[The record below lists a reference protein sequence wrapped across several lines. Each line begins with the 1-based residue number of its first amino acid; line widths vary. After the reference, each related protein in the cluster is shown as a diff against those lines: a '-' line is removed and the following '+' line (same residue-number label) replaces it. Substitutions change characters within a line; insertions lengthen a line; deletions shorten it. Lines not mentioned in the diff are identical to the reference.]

1 MQNQTH
7 SKILVVTN
15 DCQHPNK
22 IWAMFPD
29 NGAGKDI
36 QVARWHQGALEMART
51 MHPQLCILSDTM
63 LMLQGRYFPDLLK
76 EVCPE
81 IDIFIAEDYDLA
93 DGHAKA
99 AACSHS

>member
-1 MQNQTH
+1 MPHHTR

-15 DCQHPNK
+15 GCQNPEK
-22 IWAMFPD
+22 IRAMFPR

-36 QVARWHQGALEMART
+36 QIACSHLGALEMART
-51 MHPQLCILSDTM
+51 MRPQLCILSHSM
-63 LMLQGRYFPDLLK
+63 VLVQGRYFPDALK

-93 DGHAKA
+93 DGTASA
-99 AACSHS
+99 AASSGS